1 MTGSVV
7 RVLNTDFTVAQEM
20 LVGQPA
26 DIETQGR
33 HLRNTARHP
42 RRRVG
47 RLQHRRRT
55 GRSGHAAGRAPLR
68 ERLSS
73 PRTGSG
79 RAPWSSGPVTV
90 IGDAAHPMIP
100 AGIGAAVALA
110 DAAALS
116 DQLAAAAARD
126 QDLIT
131 AVANYERQMIKDG
144 FDAVEQ
150 SERRFC

>member
-1 MTGSVV
+1 
-7 RVLNTDFTVAQEM
+7 
-20 LVGQPA
+20 
-26 DIETQGR
+26 
-33 HLRNTARHP
+33 
-42 RRRVG
+42 
-47 RLQHRRRT
+47 
-55 GRSGHAAGRAPLR
+55 
-68 ERLSS
+68 
-73 PRTGSG
+73 
-79 RAPWSSGPVTV
+79 
-90 IGDAAHPMIP
+90 MIP